1 MHICRVNL
9 KERAKLGYHVLLL
22 KLFLFYFYLSL
33 YFEYCAK
40 DDNILNLI
48 IQSVVSQRSSEE
60 SKLI

>member
-40 DDNILNLI
+40 DGNILNLI
-48 IQSVVSQRSSEE
+48 NQYKNTVIV
-60 SKLI
+60 